1 MFRDSRFGARVSELA
16 FRSSRVGVRVSVFAV
31 WGPSERSRLR
41 SRIAFGTHS
50 DQTRNALGNAL
61 GAPSVTHSD
70 RRRKLPSDR
79 TREWLRNAFGSRS
92 ERPRQRPRSAFGTLS
107 AAHSER
113 FRNAFGSNSERPR
126 QRPRSALSNALGS
139 PSETPL
145 GAHSGAIAERPRQ
158 RPRNGRSELV
168 PNPLRGRLEAILE
181 AAWFSGPFN
190 SLGFLFSYLYMLR
203 LKAPLLILTYKNK
216 KFRCADAQIYAQ
228 AAGPASFRRCTTIA
242 HAARVRIQ
250 TVPRPRATRGGQRRA
265 PTARA
270 QN

>member
-1 MFRDSRFGARVSELA
+1 MFCEGQRLGCAFCIAFGKALGS
-16 FRSSRVGVRVSVFAV
+16 F
-31 WGPSERSRLR
+31 SERSRLR
-41 SRIAFGTHS
+41 SRSAFGTHS
-50 DQTRNALGNAL
+50 DQTRNAFGSAL
-61 GAPSVTHSD
+61 GAPSVT
-70 RRRKLPSDR
+70 PSDR
-79 TREWLRNAFGSRS
+79 FRQLPSERTRERLRNAFGSRS
-92 ERPRQRPRSAFGTLS
+92 ERARQRPRSALGTLS
-107 AAHSER
+107 AALSDR
-113 FRNAFGSNSERPR
+113 FRNAFGSNSERSR